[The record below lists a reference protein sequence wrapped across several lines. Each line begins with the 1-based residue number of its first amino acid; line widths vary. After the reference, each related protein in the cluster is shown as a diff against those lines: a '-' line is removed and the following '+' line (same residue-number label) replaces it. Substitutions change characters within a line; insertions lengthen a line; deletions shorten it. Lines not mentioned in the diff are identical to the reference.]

1 MASDDNDT
9 MTSSSRDKELQRVLG
24 LQALDAL
31 DRLLATQV
39 KGEPLPAEEIAAQL
53 RLIRQALHG
62 C

>member
-1 MASDDNDT
+1 MVSDSDA
-9 MTSSSRDKELQRVLG
+9 MTSSSSDKELQRVLG

-31 DRLLATQV
+31 DRLLAAQA
-39 KGEPLPAEEIAAQL
+39 KGEPLPAEEIGAQL